1 MHCRI
6 GAPWPVIALNPAG
19 LLIMTDL
26 PRQIR
31 LAAGDYF
38 MHGQDYRMRRA
49 GLPGNVCRVVVRLE
63 KGLDVDRL
71 RQQVAASPILDG
83 LARARIVRP
92 FLQFT
97 PKWRIAPRNGSVFQ
111 EHNAEAVADGPGS
124 LPGSVLGREMHPGR
138 GPALAL
144 DLVHCADGTKDLVLS
159 WNHVLMDARGAE
171 LIWRHL
177 SATGA
182 ARGCP
187 GINDLINP
195 AQRKRWSVTEC
206 WHNMKQAHGS
216 VEWLRESGGEPLF
229 SLMPAERR
237 NGECR
242 GRQRMIAFNE
252 SETARI
258 EAYFEFL
265 NAGFRRS
272 HFYLACSLKSL
283 HLVASARGNK
293 EGAYLI
299 PVPHDM
305 RKRGANGPI
314 FSNHLSILFYRIEP
328 RFAGSLGAIMG
339 ELNRQMTD
347 QIRTRFPE
355 CCMAALELFK
365 PIPLWYYGRHL
376 GQPTRGKFASFC
388 FSDSGETCTGIREF
402 MGGRIR
408 EVTHLVPTWRPPG
421 LTVLFWSFSGRL
433 HVLLAWVEDCLE
445 AAEVEQ
451 LEQGLRSALLDEK
464 MS

>member
-1 MHCRI
+1 
-6 GAPWPVIALNPAG
+6 
-19 LLIMTDL
+19 MTNL

-63 KGLDVDRL
+63 KGVDVERL

-83 LARARIVRP
+83 LARAQVGRRWLP
-92 FLQFT
+92 LA
-97 PKWRIAPRNGSVFQ
+97 PKWRIAAQSKTIFH
-111 EHNAEAVADGPGS
+111 EHKAETAGDGTGG
-124 LPGSVLGREMHPGR
+124 LPAAVLGRELHPAR

-144 DLVHCADGTKDLVLS
+144 DLVHCADGTKNLVLS
-159 WNHVLMDARGAE
+159 WNHALMDARGAE
-171 LIWRHL
+171 MIWRHL
-177 SATGA
+177 SAESAAKGA
-182 ARGCP
+182 PA
-187 GINDLINP
+187 IKDLFNP
-195 AQRKRWSVTEC
+195 AQTKGWSLSGC
-206 WHNMKQAHGS
+206 WQNMKLAHGS
-216 VEWLRESGGEPLF
+216 IEWLRESGREPLF
-229 SLMPAERR
+229 SLMRADRR
-237 NGECR
+237 SGDCL
-242 GRQRMIAFNE
+242 GRQRMISFSE

-258 EAYFEFL
+258 EEHCQFL

-272 HFYLACSLKSL
+272 HFYLACSLLSL
-283 HLVASARGNK
+283 HAIATARGNK
-293 EGAYLI
+293 EAAYLI

-305 RKRGANGPI
+305 RKRGGNGPI

-328 RFAGSLGAIMG
+328 RFAGSLGGIMG

-347 QIRTRFPE
+347 QIRARFPE

-376 GQPTRGKFASFC
+376 GQPTRGKFASLC
-388 FSDSGETCTGIREF
+388 FSDSGETCAGIKEF

-408 EVTHLVPTWRPPG
+408 NVTHLVPTWRPPG

-433 HVLLAWVEDCLE
+433 HVLLAWVEDCLD
-445 AAEVEQ
+445 AAEVDN
-451 LEQGLRSALLDEK
+451 LEQGLRSALLEEK
-464 MS
+464 LS